1 MKLALETNPRNCL
14 DVQLHLPT
22 GPLLMMT
29 APLGSDCWLFRVT
42 LEKKLV
48 LAAVPQFG
56 GVNICLQAKD
66 AGDCNMPYESDAAKI
81 LRAFRARVK
90 KSVADGRCLE
100 AIRMLQAAVKEWR
113 GV

>member
-1 MKLALETNPRNCL
+1 MKLTLEVNPRNCL
-14 DVQLHLPT
+14 DVQLHLPS

-42 LEKKLV
+42 LAKNLV

-56 GVNICLQAKD
+56 GVNICLQSKD
-66 AGDCNMPYESDAAKI
+66 ADDFNMPYESDAPKI
-81 LRAFRARVK
+81 MHAFRACVK
-90 KSVADGRCLE
+90 NSVSDGKY
-100 AIRMLQAAVKEWR
+100 LQAIKLLQGAIKQWR